1 MPRLTVG
8 GGSGLQ
14 YLSLGED
21 ALEERFHAMFAG
33 QFDGLVLQGWGVTR
47 GCRQIWVFA
56 GRSGYGVFE

>member
-1 MPRLTVG
+1 MPRLTV

-21 ALEERFHAMFAG
+21 ALEEGFHAGFAC
-33 QFDGLVLQGWGVTR
+33 QFDGLVLEGGGVTR
-47 GCRQIWVFA
+47 GCRQIWGFA